1 MLRSPLPGF
10 WCVVDPL
17 LRANPLESYHV
28 PLSLHLPPPHLTPSK
43 RLPHQPTPCFHRL
56 PLRVISRC
64 NTDAIAALPIAL
76 SSALYIVNKTKV
88 LRIISSAAPENR
100 HLFLR
105 TAQVAADSTPLIL
118 LEFGCLKLSFLVV
131 KSRISTVPP
140 VTDCQF
146 ASSFLCLD
154 Q

>member
-1 MLRSPLPGF
+1 MFLSP
-10 WCVVDPL
+10 CT
-17 LRANPLESYHV
+17 S
-28 PLSLHLPPPHLTPSK
+28 PPPHLTPSK